1 MHITIDG
8 KVVTVFEGMT
18 ILEAA
23 RSVGIDIPT
32 LCHHGG
38 VEPYAGCRVCM
49 VEIRRSDWTADYSKL
64 VTACNYEVEN
74 GLIVDT
80 RSQQV
85 TDSRRDVL
93 ALLLSRSPKAVAIQE
108 MAAEY
113 GILASPYLE
122 REEGDNC
129 ILCGLCIRVCE
140 AIGASAIGTTGRG
153 FDKLVEMPFGDP
165 EACIGCL
172 ACAETCP
179 TDAIPYQQ
187 DDTTR
192 TIWGRTFQRTHC
204 KECGAPMLTPEHISH
219 FAERSGLT
227 EEYFDT
233 CDACR
238 KRQTAEAFIK
248 VIG

>member
-8 KVVTVFEGMT
+8 KVVTVHEGMT

-23 RSVGIDIPT
+23 RSVGIEIPT
-32 LCHHGG
+32 LCHLGG

-49 VEIRRSDWTADYSKL
+49 VEIRRSDWTPDYSKL
-64 VTACNYEVEN
+64 VTSCNYEVEN
-74 GLIVDT
+74 ALIVDT
-80 RSQQV
+80 CSQKV
-85 TDSRRDVL
+85 LESRRDVL
-93 ALLLSRSPKAVAIQE
+93 ALLLARSPRATAIQE
-108 MAAEY
+108 LAAQY

-153 FDKLVEMPFGDP
+153 VEKLVEMPYGDP
-165 EACIGCL
+165 EACIGCM

-179 TDAIPYQQ
+179 TDAIKYEL
-187 DDTTR
+187 DNNAL
-192 TIWGRTFQRTHC
+192 TIWGRTFERTHC
-204 KECGAPMLTPEHISH
+204 KVCNAPMLTPEHIAH
-219 FAERSGLT
+219 FAKKSELT
-227 EEYFDT
+227 EDYFDT